1 MATASQS
8 GHDQFRNFL
17 VRKGLRM
24 TVQRRVILECVFGT
38 NQHFTAEQLLAWSH
52 ARDRSISRAT
62 VYRTLPLLTESGL
75 VRALDL
81 GRDYKYYDP
90 NYAVRPHHNHIVCLD
105 CGKIFE
111 FESPRIEPQVDKI
124 LRRQGF
130 IAKARRLQVM
140 AACVRF
146 QQTGACPHRKTVREE
161 GF

>member
-1 MATASQS
+1 
-8 GHDQFRNFL
+8 
-17 VRKGLRM
+17 M
-24 TVQRRVILECVFGT
+24 TVQRRIILEIVMGT
-38 NQHFTAEQLLAWSH
+38 NQHFTAEELLAWSH

-62 VYRTLPLLTESGL
+62 IYRTLLLLTESGV

-90 NYAVRPHHNHIVCLD
+90 NYAARPNHNHIICLD

-111 FESPRIEPQVDKI
+111 FESPKIEPPLDQI

-130 IAKARRLQVM
+130 IAQARRLQVM

-146 QQTGACPHRKTVREE
+146 QETGQCPHRKEARDQV
-161 GF
+161 GG